1 MAPVP
6 RPLSL
11 AALGQVMAPVP
22 RPPSYPD
29 PGLGLRERVPHAPIE
44 RASETTR
51 AAGAAHYDQLEIHPQ
66 HVELLVYGSNLVWTP
81 GLPPES
87 SV

>member
-1 MAPVP
+1 VL
-6 RPLSL
+6 LSIL
-11 AALGQVMAPVP
+11 ADTSRDA
-22 RPPSYPD
+22 
-29 PGLGLRERVPHAPIE
+29 RV
-44 RASETTR
+44 TTR
-51 AAGAAHYDQLEIHPQ
+51 VAIHVRPAASTAANTATVTIFDCVGDDGDGSAHYDQLEIHPQ